1 MRARGKCFR
10 FAAIMRVII
19 KQRRVVM
26 RDHAGAGTR
35 RCDHV
40 IIALEGIHY
49 RARYSL
55 GIGAVAR
62 IIGRL
67 AAAGL
72 ARWHFHQAAGFFQ
85 KLDRGKANSGPIKV
99 HQAGN
104 KKRNA
109 RRSLGH
115 GFNLPWPMR
124 AGDMGESVN

>member
-1 MRARGKCFR
+1 MCARGQRFR

-40 IIALEGIHY
+40 IIALEGIYY

-55 GIGAVAR
+55 GIGAVPR

-72 ARWHFHQAAGFFQ
+72 ARRYFHQAAGFFQ
-85 KLDRGKANSGPIKV
+85 QLDGGKADCGPIEI
-99 HQAGN
+99 HQAGD

-109 RRSLGH
+109 RRGLGH